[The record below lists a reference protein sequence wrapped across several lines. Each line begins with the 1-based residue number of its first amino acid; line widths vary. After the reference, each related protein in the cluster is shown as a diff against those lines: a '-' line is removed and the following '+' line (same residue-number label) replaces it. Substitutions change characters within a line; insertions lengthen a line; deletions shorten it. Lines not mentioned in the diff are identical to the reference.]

1 MKKILGLCLLLAAT
15 LFAVGPVDVYGK
27 LQAKNGMLY
36 GAKTN
41 QPVQLKG
48 MSMFWDVWSSEFYTS
63 SVIKGLVDKWKIEII
78 RVPHGVGG
86 EKGGGPMDN
95 WQSVDETV
103 IQAAIDNGIYVI
115 IDFHSHVA
123 HTQTEDAKSFFK
135 TMAGKWGKYP
145 NVIFEIY
152 NEPMGAD
159 MWSTIKTYADQVI
172 PVIRQNG
179 GTDNLII
186 VGNSEYS
193 IRPGE
198 AVSNPIKD
206 SNVAYT
212 FHFYAGSHSL
222 DGGAY
227 SGYPSYRTGINKA
240 IQAGLTVFVTE
251 WGTVNASGD
260 GGYNKSSSDA
270 WMSFLDQKKISWC
283 NWSVHSKDE
292 SASIFRNQSTYTNP
306 QNWDYSGY
314 SESGKYVYDQLQS
327 WAAKAPWRSGVQT
340 PSTTPSSSSTG
351 GVVSGGK
358 TNMFDNFEDL
368 DKYAFTGGVW
378 YAYTDKEDKGQS
390 SIGNKTVVEDGE
402 IGWTVVV
409 PTDNSNST
417 KGMLA
422 ATGIKLVKG
431 ENEYA
436 PYVALGV
443 NINKDESAYDLTSCK
458 TFSYKY
464 KGAAHNFKVQ
474 STKVENYNYH
484 STSFID
490 QGDWKTVTIDWADLV
505 QGNWGTA
512 EAATHFDISKF
523 KNTVNKLAWEVKG
536 DEKAATTSL
545 KYDYLYIDD
554 VMCDGMSI
562 NIVTPSSS
570 SSSAK
575 SSSSS
580 AKYSS
585 SSVKVSSSSVASS
598 SSVVRSSSSVA
609 AGMKVTG
616 DLTQTVAKNSSFG
629 TITITGVTS
638 FSRDTWNLSYLN
650 IENKNGTVTVS
661 GTVPS
666 WATSNSETLT
676 INGEK
681 VVIKLTVAEAG
692 SVSSSSQIVA
702 SSSSEVKPTSSS
714 AVNPVSSSSTPVVAA
729 PSGMVDD
736 FEDGDNQAYTGGYW
750 FAYND
755 KGDMGAST
763 FSNEEDAENGGYV
776 VIFPATNGSA
786 TMGGL
791 KDIKLDQGGNQYD
804 PYVALGLNLAEEDEA
819 YDLSSC
825 RAISYDY
832 IGAAHNF
839 KAILAGDGKG
849 AVTAYDRHTVAV
861 PASTSWKTA
870 SIAWTDLEQAGWG
883 DEVVLSKSKISA
895 FHWEVKGDAA
905 VPNYL
910 YVDNFKCEGLK
921 IVAPTSSSSSVKPG
935 SSSSERPLDI
945 GAVAN
950 RGQLNV
956 KFSGRTLQLS
966 GANSMNVDVF
976 DMQGR
981 PVKNV
986 KNVQGEVSLESL
998 ATGSY
1003 MVLVRAGT
1011 SSMMKRV
1018 TLK

>member
-1 MKKILGLCLLLAAT
+1 MKKILAFCLLVAAT
-15 LFAVGPVDVYGK
+15 LFAAGPADYYGK
-27 LQAKNGMLY
+27 LQAKDGMLY
-36 GAKTN
+36 SAKTG

-48 MSMFWDVWSSEFYTS
+48 MSMFWDVWSSEFYTA

-86 EKGGGPMDN
+86 DKGGGPMAN
-95 WQSVDETV
+95 WQNVDETV

-123 HTQTEDAKSFFK
+123 HTQTEDAKTFFK
-135 TMAGKWGKYP
+135 TMASKWGKYP

-152 NEPMGAD
+152 NEPMAAN
-159 MWSTIKTYADQVI
+159 MWSSIKTYADQVI

-179 GTDNLII
+179 GTDNLVI

-227 SGYPSYRTGINKA
+227 SGNPTYRNGINQA

-251 WGTVNASGD
+251 WGTVDASGN

-270 WMSFLDQKKISWC
+270 WMSYLDQKKISWC

-292 SASIFRNQSTYTNP
+292 SASIFANQSSYTNP
-306 QNWDYSGY
+306 QNWSYSGY

-327 WAAKAPWRSGVQT
+327 WAAKAPWRSGAVN
-340 PSTTPSSSSTG
+340 SSSSAASSSSVG
-351 GVVSGGK
+351 GTVSGGK
-358 TNMFDNFEDL
+358 TNMFDDFEDL
-368 DKYAFTGGVW
+368 DKYAYTGGVW
-378 YAYTDKEDKGQS
+378 YAYTDKDDKGQS
-390 SIGNKTVVEDGE
+390 SISNKTVVEDGE
-402 IGWTVVV
+402 AGWTVVV

-436 PYVALGV
+436 PYIALGL
-443 NINKDESAYDLTSCK
+443 NINKDESAFDLTSCK

-484 STSFID
+484 STSFIE

-536 DEKAATTSL
+536 DEKAATTTL

-562 NIVTPSSS
+562 NVVTPSSSSSSVKSS

-580 AKYSS
+580 VSSSSSKPVSS
-585 SSVKVSSSSVASS
+585 SSVKSSSSSAKPQSSSSQPEQTCAGQCYDQYSGKCVAYYANITATDGSSYAYDNTCKLTIYYNAGTGFFDKPASSSSAKSSSSVASS
-598 SSVVRSSSSVA
+598 SSVTSSSSVNP
-609 AGMKVTG
+609 G
-616 DLTQTVAKNSSFG
+616 
-629 TITITGVTS
+629 I
-638 FSRDTWNLSYLN
+638 
-650 IENKNGTVTVS
+650 
-661 GTVPS
+661 
-666 WATSNSETLT
+666 
-676 INGEK
+676 
-681 VVIKLTVAEAG
+681 
-692 SVSSSSQIVA
+692 
-702 SSSSEVKPTSSS
+702 SSSSEKPTSSS
-714 AVNPVSSSSTPVVAA
+714 SVVVAA
-729 PSGMVDD
+729 PAGMVDD
-736 FEDGDNQAYTGGYW
+736 FEDGDNQAYTSGYW

-755 KGDMGAST
+755 KGDKGAST

-776 VIFPATNGSA
+776 VIFPATNGST

-791 KDIKLDQGGNQYD
+791 KDIKLDQGGNEYD

-825 RAISYDY
+825 KAISYDY

-849 AVTAYDRHTVAV
+849 AVTAYDRHTAAV
-861 PASTSWKTA
+861 PASTSWTTA
-870 SIAWTDLEQAGWG
+870 NIAWADLEQAGWG
-883 DEVVLSKSKISA
+883 ETVALSKNKVSA

-921 IVAPTSSSSSVKPG
+921 IVAPASSSSSAVNPGSSSSVKPLVIG
-935 SSSSERPLDI
+935 SVASRLQL
-945 GAVAN
+945 GA
-950 RGQLNV
+950 QL
-956 KFSGRTLQLS
+956 SGRTLQLS
-966 GANSMNVDVF
+966 GASLMNVDVF

-981 PVKNV
+981 PMKSF

-998 ATGSY
+998 ATGNY
-1003 MVLVRAGT
+1003 VVRVRAG
-1011 SSMMKRV
+1011 SSNMTKRIS
-1018 TLK
+1018 LQ

>member
-1 MKKILGLCLLLAAT
+1 MKKIIALCLLVAAAV
-15 LFAVGPVDVYGK
+15 FAAGPAGVYGK

-36 GAKTN
+36 SANTN

-48 MSMFWDVWSSEFYTS
+48 MSMFWDVWSSEFYTA

-86 EKGGGPMDN
+86 DKGGGPMAN
-95 WQSVDETV
+95 WQTVDETV

-123 HTQTEDAKSFFK
+123 HTQTEDAKTFFK
-135 TMAGKWGKYP
+135 TMASKWGKYP

-152 NEPMGAD
+152 NEPMGAG

-227 SGYPSYRTGINKA
+227 SGNPSYRTGINNA

-251 WGTVNASGD
+251 WGTVDASGNN
-260 GGYNKSSSDA
+260 GYNKSSSDA
-270 WMSFLDQKKISWC
+270 WMSYLDQKKISWC

-292 SASIFRNQSTYTNP
+292 SASIFANQSSYTNP
-306 QNWDYSGY
+306 QNWNYSGY
-314 SESGKYVYDQLQS
+314 SESGKYVYDHLQN
-327 WAAKAPWRSGVQT
+327 WANSAPWRSGAVNSSA
-340 PSTTPSSSSTG
+340 STGSSSSVG

-358 TNMFDNFEDL
+358 TNMFDDFEDL
-368 DKYAFTGGVW
+368 NKYAYTGGVW
-378 YAYTDKEDKGQS
+378 YAYTDKDDKGQS
-390 SIGNKTVVEDGE
+390 SISNKTIVEDGE
-402 IGWTVVV
+402 EGWTVVV
-409 PTDNSNST
+409 PTDNSNNT

-436 PYVALGV
+436 PYIALGL
-443 NINKDESAYDLTSCK
+443 NINKDETAFDLTSCK

-536 DEKAATTSL
+536 EEKAATTSL

-562 NIVTPSSS
+562 NVVTPSSSSSSVKSS

-580 AKYSS
+580 VRSSS
-585 SSVKVSSSSVASS
+585 SSVKSSSSVASS
-598 SSVVRSSSSVA
+598 SSVKSSSSVA

-616 DLTQTVAKNSSFG
+616 SLTQTVAKDSPFG

-638 FSRDTWNLSYLN
+638 FNRDTWNLSYLN

-661 GTVPS
+661 GTVPN
-666 WATSNSETLT
+666 WAISNSETLT

-692 SVSSSSQIVA
+692 SVSSSSQVVV
-702 SSSSEVKPTSSS
+702 SSSSAEK
-714 AVNPVSSSSTPVVAA
+714 PVSSSSTPVVATPA
-729 PSGMVDD
+729 GMVED

-755 KGDMGAST
+755 KGDKGAST
-763 FSNEEDAENGGYV
+763 FSNEADAENGGNV
-776 VIFPATNGSA
+776 VIFPATNGST

-791 KDIKLDQGGNQYD
+791 KDIKLDQGDNAYD

-825 RAISYDY
+825 KSISYDY

-861 PASTSWKTA
+861 PASTSWTTA
-870 SIAWTDLEQAGWG
+870 NIAWADLEQAGWG
-883 DEVVLSKSKISA
+883 EEVALSKNKVSA
-895 FHWEVKGDAA
+895 FHWEVKGESA

-921 IVAPTSSSSSVKPG
+921 IVAPASSSSTVKPG
-935 SSSSERPLDI
+935 SSSSVKPQDI
-945 GAVAN
+945 GVVAN
-950 RGQLNV
+950 RVQLGAQLY
-956 KFSGRTLQLS
+956 GRTLQLS
-966 GANSMNVDVF
+966 GANLMNVAVF

-981 PVKNV
+981 PMMNLR
-986 KNVQGEVSLESL
+986 NIQGEISLESL
-998 ATGSY
+998 PTGNY
-1003 MVLVRAGT
+1003 VVRVSAGSVNMT
-1011 SSMMKRV
+1011 KRV
-1018 TLK
+1018 TLR

>member
-1 MKKILGLCLLLAAT
+1 MKKIIALCLFVAAVA
-15 LFAVGPVDVYGK
+15 FAVGPADVYGK

-36 GAKTN
+36 SANTN

-48 MSMFWDVWSSEFYTS
+48 MSMFWDVWSSEFYTA

-86 EKGGGPMDN
+86 EKGGGPMAN
-95 WQSVDETV
+95 WQNVDETV

-123 HTQTEDAKSFFK
+123 HTQTNDAKTFFK
-135 TMAGKWGKYP
+135 TMASKWGKYP

-152 NEPMGAD
+152 NEPMGAG

-172 PVIRQNG
+172 PAIRQNG

-227 SGYPSYRTGINKA
+227 SGNPSYRTGINNA

-251 WGTVNASGD
+251 WGTVNASGN

-270 WMSFLDQKKISWC
+270 WMNFLDQKKISWC

-292 SASIFRNQSTYTNP
+292 SASIFANQSSYTNP
-306 QNWDYSGY
+306 QNWNYSGY
-314 SESGKYVYDQLQS
+314 SESGKYVYDHLQS
-327 WAAKAPWRSGVQT
+327 WANSAPWRSGAVT
-340 PSTTPSSSSTG
+340 PASSSSSVG

-358 TNMFDNFEDL
+358 TNMFDDFEDL
-368 DKYAFTGGVW
+368 NKYAFTGGVW
-378 YAYTDKEDKGQS
+378 YAYTDKDDKGLS
-390 SIGNKTVVEDGE
+390 SISNKVVVDDDGE
-402 IGWTVVV
+402 GWTVVV

-436 PYVALGV
+436 PYIALGI
-443 NINKDESAYDLTSCK
+443 NLNKDESAFDLTSCK

-505 QGNWGTA
+505 QGNWGAA

-536 DEKAATTSL
+536 DEKAATTTL

-570 SSSAK
+570 SSTPKSSSSSVK

-580 AKYSS
+580 AKS
-585 SSVKVSSSSVASS
+585 SSSSVASS
-598 SSVVRSSSSVA
+598 SSVKSSSSSV
-609 AGMKVTG
+609 KP
-616 DLTQTVAKNSSFG
+616 Q
-629 TITITGVTS
+629 
-638 FSRDTWNLSYLN
+638 
-650 IENKNGTVTVS
+650 
-661 GTVPS
+661 
-666 WATSNSETLT
+666 
-676 INGEK
+676 
-681 VVIKLTVAEAG
+681 
-692 SVSSSSQIVA
+692 SSSSQPEQTCAGQCYDKYSGKCVA
-702 SSSSEVKPTSSS
+702 YYANITATDGSTYAYDNTCKLNIYYNVGTGFFDKPMSSSSSKPTSSS
-714 AVNPVSSSSTPVVAA
+714 AVNP
-729 PSGMVDD
+729 
-736 FEDGDNQAYTGGYW
+736 
-750 FAYND
+750 
-755 KGDMGAST
+755 
-763 FSNEEDAENGGYV
+763 
-776 VIFPATNGSA
+776 
-786 TMGGL
+786 
-791 KDIKLDQGGNQYD
+791 
-804 PYVALGLNLAEEDEA
+804 
-819 YDLSSC
+819 
-825 RAISYDY
+825 
-832 IGAAHNF
+832 
-839 KAILAGDGKG
+839 
-849 AVTAYDRHTVAV
+849 
-861 PASTSWKTA
+861 
-870 SIAWTDLEQAGWG
+870 
-883 DEVVLSKSKISA
+883 
-895 FHWEVKGDAA
+895 
-905 VPNYL
+905 
-910 YVDNFKCEGLK
+910 
-921 IVAPTSSSSSVKPG
+921 SSSSSAKPQ
-935 SSSSERPLDI
+935 DI
-945 GAVAN
+945 GIVAN
-950 RGQLNV
+950 RVQLGTQLN
-956 KFSGRTLQLS
+956 GRTLQLF
-966 GANSMNVDVF
+966 GANLMNVTVF

-981 PVKNV
+981 PMMNLR
-986 KNVQGEVSLESL
+986 NIQGEISLENL
-998 ATGSY
+998 PTGNY
-1003 MVLVRAGT
+1003 VVRVSAGSANMT
-1011 SSMMKRV
+1011 KRF

>member
-1 MKKILGLCLLLAAT
+1 MKKLFGMCLLLATT
-15 LFAVGPVDVYGK
+15 LFAAGPADSYGK
-27 LQAKNGMLY
+27 LQAKEGLLY
-36 GAKTN
+36 SAKTN

-63 SVIKGLVDKWKIEII
+63 SVIKNLVDKWKIEII

-86 EKGGGPMDN
+86 TKGGGPMAN

-115 IDFHSHVA
+115 IDFHSHEA
-123 HTQTEDAKSFFK
+123 HIQTDDAKAFFK
-135 TMAGKWGKYP
+135 TMASKWGKYP

-152 NEPMGAD
+152 NEPMGKN
-159 MWSTIKTYADQVI
+159 MWSTIKNYADQVI

-212 FHFYAGSHSL
+212 FHFYAGSHQL
-222 DGGAY
+222 DGG
-227 SGYPSYRTGINKA
+227 SYDGAPTYRNGINQA

-251 WGTVNASGD
+251 WGTVDASGN
-260 GGYNKSSSDA
+260 GGYNSSNSDA
-270 WMSFLDQKKISWC
+270 WLSYLDQKKISWC

-292 SASIFRNQSTYTNP
+292 SASIFANQSSYTNP
-306 QNWDYSGY
+306 QNWSYDGY
-314 SESGKYVYDQLQS
+314 SESGKYVYNKLQD
-327 WAAKAPWRSGVQT
+327 WAKVAPWRTGVQT
-340 PSTTPSSSSTG
+340 PASSSSGASGT
-351 GVVSGGK
+351 VSGGK
-358 TNMFDNFEDL
+358 TNMFDDFEDL
-368 DKYAFTGGVW
+368 DKYAYTGGVW
-378 YAYTDKEDKGQS
+378 YAYTDKDDKGQS
-390 SIGNKTVVEDGE
+390 SISNKTVVEDGE
-402 IGWTVVV
+402 AGWTVVV

-436 PYVALGV
+436 PYIALGL
-443 NINKDESAYDLTSCK
+443 NIDKDENAFDLTSCK

-484 STSFID
+484 MTSFID

-536 DEKAATTSL
+536 EEKSATTTL

-562 NIVTPSSS
+562 NVVATPSSS
-570 SSSAK
+570 ASSAK
-575 SSSSS
+575 SSSSTVVRS
-580 AKYSS
+580 SSSTAKSSS
-585 SSVKVSSSSVASS
+585 SSVVASS
-598 SSVVRSSSSVA
+598 SSVKPASSATVA
-609 AGMKVTG
+609 AT
-616 DLTQTVAKNSSFG
+616 
-629 TITITGVTS
+629 
-638 FSRDTWNLSYLN
+638 
-650 IENKNGTVTVS
+650 
-661 GTVPS
+661 
-666 WATSNSETLT
+666 
-676 INGEK
+676 
-681 VVIKLTVAEAG
+681 
-692 SVSSSSQIVA
+692 
-702 SSSSEVKPTSSS
+702 
-714 AVNPVSSSSTPVVAA
+714 
-729 PSGMVDD
+729 GMVDD
-736 FEDGDNQAYTGGYW
+736 FEDGDNQAYTSGYW

-755 KGDMGAST
+755 KGDKGAST
-763 FSNEEDAENGGYV
+763 FANEEDAENGGYV
-776 VIFPATNGSA
+776 VIFPATNGST

-791 KDIKLDQGGNQYD
+791 KDIKLDQGDNAYD
-804 PYVALGLNLAEEDEA
+804 PYVALGLNLAKEDAA

-825 RAISYDY
+825 TSISYDY

-849 AVTAYDRHTVAV
+849 AVTSYDRHTAAV
-861 PASTSWKTA
+861 PASTSWTTA

-883 DEVVLSKSKISA
+883 EEVALSKNKVSA
-895 FHWEVKGDAA
+895 FHWEVKGESA

-910 YVDNFKCEGLK
+910 YVDNFKCAGLK
-921 IVAPTSSSSSVKPG
+921 IVAPASSSSATVKPR
-935 SSSSERPLDI
+935 SSSSRGSSLDI
-945 GAVAN
+945 GNMAVVSKIGA
-950 RGQLNV
+950 QLHGRSLQI
-956 KFSGRTLQLS
+956 SGVS
-966 GANSMNVDVF
+966 FANVDVF

-981 PVKNV
+981 PVKSFR
-986 KNVQGEVSLESL
+986 NVQGEVSLESL
-998 ATGSY
+998 ATGNY
-1003 MVLVRAGT
+1003 IVRVRSG
-1011 SSMMKRV
+1011 SDNMMKRV
-1018 TLK
+1018 ALK